1 MSYQNIYKLT
11 IVNLNMRHPQEI
23 EVWYIMP
30 AIRKEL
36 CTILLDKYNFN
47 QKEAAK
53 LINITEAAVSQ
64 YKKEKRGRHV
74 KLPESVLAEVNI
86 SAEKIVND
94 ESTVFRETQNI
105 LNHIRDTSTICD
117 IHKMLDDS
125 IKSNCTE
132 CILHLKIKKG
142 VESSPSIDKKPVEH
156 YF

>member
-1 MSYQNIYKLT
+1 
-11 IVNLNMRHPQEI
+11 MRHPQEI

-30 AIRKEL
+30 SIRKEL
-36 CTILLDKYNFN
+36 CNILLKKHNFN
-47 QKEAAK
+47 QKEIAN
-53 LINITEAAVSQ
+53 LLNITEAAVSQ
-64 YKKEKRGRHV
+64 YKTEKRGQHV
-74 KLPESVLAEVNI
+74 KLPESVLAEINI

-125 IKSNCTE
+125 IESNCTE
-132 CILHLKIKKG
+132 CILHLKIKEK
-142 VESSPSIDKKPVEH
+142 VEPSTSKDKKTVEN